1 MEGLDGIESKLI
13 KPVLIINR
21 YFVKEKTAIE
31 VLETLRDNVLVQLE
45 EMEEEH
51 GAEDGLMADARNDKD
66 KITAAS
72 VKDRLKKIKGN
83 RADAE
88 ERQVLE
94 AYVKLTDTQVE
105 LNRKMKVLQKELETK
120 VWNQYKVLSDNDIK
134 TLVVDDKWIQI
145 LDTAIHTEM
154 QRISQR
160 LTQRIKE
167 LADRYDTPMPKL
179 LDEVSVLEKRVNG
192 HLAKMGFLWK

>member
-1 MEGLDGIESKLI
+1 
-13 KPVLIINR
+13 LIINR
-21 YFVKEKTAIE
+21 YFSAEKLAIE
-31 VLETLRDNVLVQLE
+31 ALESQRDHAAMQLE

-51 GAEDGLMADARNDKD
+51 GAEDRLMADAKNDKD

-72 VKDRLKKIKGN
+72 VKERLRKIKTN

-88 ERQVLE
+88 ERKVLE
-94 AYVKLTDTQVE
+94 KYLKIVDDQWE
-105 LNRKMKVLQKELETK
+105 LSRKIKEHQKALEIK
-120 VWNQYKVLSDNDIK
+120 VWNKYKQLTDEDVK
-134 TLVVDDKWIQI
+134 TLVVDDKWIQTMDNA
-145 LDTAIHTEM
+145 LSTEM

-179 LDEVSVLEKRVNG
+179 LDEVSLLEERVNA
-192 HLAKMGFLWK
+192 HLAKMGFAWR